1 MVFIFSMAFLVCSF
15 QNYVIITMRRFTM
28 KNFYTFIL
36 LTKMKISSS
45 YDIIVFQDKVSYI
58 DDHQIEYQGQR
69 IHFDYLLF
77 DNISAF
83 INYDTIPFLKEDAI
97 PIVNFFKQTSIS
109 NMFYTND
116 LIHTIQDIQNE
127 EVLF

>member
-1 MVFIFSMAFLVCSF
+1 
-15 QNYVIITMRRFTM
+15 MRRFTM
-28 KNFYTFIL
+28 KNIYSFIL
-36 LTKMKISSS
+36 LTKTKMISSC
-45 YDIIVFQDKVSYI
+45 DAMVIQDNVIYLN
-58 DDHQIEYQGQR
+58 DHQIEYQGQS
-69 IHFDYLLF
+69 IYFDYLLF
-77 DNISAF
+77 DDIHAF
-83 INYDTIPFLKEDAI
+83 INYHTIPFVKENNL

>member
-1 MVFIFSMAFLVCSF
+1 
-15 QNYVIITMRRFTM
+15 M
-28 KNFYTFIL
+28 KNVYSFIL
-36 LTKMKISSS
+36 LTKTAISSS
-45 YDIIVFQDKVSYI
+45 CDILILPNQVTYLN
-58 DDHQIEYQGQR
+58 DHQIEYLGQS
-69 IHFDYLLF
+69 IDFDYLLF
-77 DNISAF
+77 DDIHAF
-83 INYDTIPFLKEDAI
+83 SNYDAIPFVKENHL